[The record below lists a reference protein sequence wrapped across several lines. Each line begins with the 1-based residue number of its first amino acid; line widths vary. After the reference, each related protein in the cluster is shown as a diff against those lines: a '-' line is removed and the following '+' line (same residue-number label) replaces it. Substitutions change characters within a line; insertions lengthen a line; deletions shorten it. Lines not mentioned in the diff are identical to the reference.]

1 MKAINRLELQSL
13 LLAATLCA
21 PTAQAQ
27 DVDPNG
33 PQISENTSNIAT
45 YLINLGA
52 YLGYNLTQ
60 APQTPISPLVS
71 STLTQLIPSTSSGGS
86 AQLPFFSQMI
96 QSFFSAIPMTLSSTF
111 VPSDNTTYSTINTF
125 ADFTFKPYNNPSTQ
139 GSAPTINAAI
149 DQPFPTSGQASS
161 YQQDPVTQAVLNI
174 LGTPDYS
181 YCMSSDGSNWT
192 GGDTTTSNTATNS
205 FPTCKYLNQYQVM
218 SNVIGTLPSTYCY
231 YTDTYNLQFINQL
244 NSNTLIG
251 PLMYSVDS
259 SNSNQSS
266 SGGGSGSSNGTS
278 CAIQNQSQLQ
288 APNQLQEAANFIRY
302 VTGAVNPGSLPQ
314 LNNYDQL
321 YSKATA
327 PNSSVQ
333 SVQAAKMDAQAQ
345 LVNYFSKLRTYAA
358 QSSVAYSNFYYIFS
372 KRIPQAP
379 SSSSSNASPTSQAL
393 NEFTMATW
401 RLYTPSGATNPTWL
415 NQINQASTASVQK
428 EIATLLAEINYQL
441 YLNRQQQERMLL
453 TENMLLLLN
462 TRTSQ
467 PSPPISGSASPS
479 S

>member
-1 MKAINRLELQSL
+1 MKAIYRLALQNL
-13 LLAATLCA
+13 LLAATLFA
-21 PTAQAQ
+21 PTVHAQ
-27 DVDPNG
+27 DQDPFG
-33 PQISENTSNIAT
+33 PLIGENTGNIAS
-45 YLINLGA
+45 YLVNFGA
-52 YLGYNLTQ
+52 YMGYNVTQ
-60 APQTPISPLVS
+60 SPQTPISPLVS

-111 VPSDNTTYSTINTF
+111 VPSDNSTYSTINTF
-125 ADFTFKPYNNPSTQ
+125 ADFTFKPYNATSTQ
-139 GSAPTINAAI
+139 GNAPTVSEAI
-149 DQPFPTSGQASS
+149 DQKT
-161 YQQDPVTQAVLNI
+161 YQQDPVSQAVLNI

-181 YCMSSDGSNWT
+181 YCMSYDGSNWT
-192 GGDTTTSNTATNS
+192 GGDNTTSNTASNS

-218 SNVIGTLPSTYCY
+218 SNVIGSLPATYVY

-259 SNSNQSS
+259 SNSNQNGCQSNN
-266 SGGGSGSSNGTS
+266 GGGSSNG
-278 CAIQNQSQLQ
+278 QSGSNCGLQ
-288 APNQLQEAANFIRY
+288 AQNQLQEAANFIRY

-314 LNNYDQL
+314 LKNYDQL
-321 YSKATA
+321 YSQATA
-327 PNSSVQ
+327 ANSSVQ
-333 SVQAAKMDAQAQ
+333 SVQAAKMNAQAQ

-379 SSSSSNASPTSQAL
+379 SSSSSSATPTSPAL

-467 PSPPISGSASPS
+467 PSPPISGSASPTS
-479 S
+479 